1 MQVHIRYFHCPVCH
15 KVMVAPK
22 HKNFKKEKKHRK
34 NMWCPFC
41 KEERRFI
48 LDEVTKIDF
57 IKKIFY
63 NIYTK

>member
-34 NMWCPFC
+34 NMWCPFY

-48 LDEVTKIDF
+48 LDEVTKVN
-57 IKKIFY
+57 Y
-63 NIYTK
+63 

>member
-1 MQVHIRYFHCPVCH
+1 MQVHIRYFHY

-22 HKNFKKEKKHRK
+22 HKNFKKEKKYRK

-48 LDEVTKIDF
+48 LEVN
-57 IKKIFY
+57 Y
-63 NIYTK
+63 

>member
-34 NMWCPFC
+34 NM
-41 KEERRFI
+41 
-48 LDEVTKIDF
+48 
-57 IKKIFY
+57 
-63 NIYTK
+63 

>member
-34 NMWCPFC
+34 N
-41 KEERRFI
+41 I
-48 LDEVTKIDF
+48 V
-57 IKKIFY
+57 KKKGVSSWMKSLKLIT
-63 NIYTK
+63 N

>member
-34 NMWCPFC
+34 ICGV
-41 KEERRFI
+41 
-48 LDEVTKIDF
+48 LSA
-57 IKKIFY
+57 KKKGVSSWMKSLKLIT
-63 NIYTK
+63 N

>member
-1 MQVHIRYFHCPVCH
+1 MFDNDDFIEGMGCLGVI
-15 KVMVAPK
+15 VMAAPK

-48 LDEVTKIDF
+48 LDEVTKVN
-57 IKKIFY
+57 Y
-63 NIYTK
+63 